1 MEFSGEEKDKKKKK
15 KPYRQQTAPPPPT
28 QATPTRKE
36 RDGASNYTMEGY
48 FWLSGG
54 AARSACASNAPSLQ
68 HLFYLNNNKSFLKNQ
83 ITLDEFSNNKK
94 RVKRS
99 KGLDT
104 HGLIFLIERVNLLF
118 YCI

>member
-1 MEFSGEEKDKKKKK
+1 LEFSGEEKDKKKK

-36 RDGASNYTMEGY
+36 RDGASNYTIEGY
-48 FWLSGG
+48 FWLPGG
-54 AARSACASNAPSLQ
+54 AARSARASHAPSLQ
-68 HLFYLNNNKSFLKNQ
+68 HLFHLNNNKSFLKDQ
-83 ITLDEFSNNKK
+83 ITLDEPSNKKK

-104 HGLIFLIERVNLLF
+104 HGLFFLI
-118 YCI
+118 